1 MSKKIAVI
9 GAGPA
14 GLTAAYEILK
24 NSKDYKVDLY
34 ESNSY
39 PGGMAASTKL
49 WNQTVDLGP
58 HRFFSSD
65 ARVNKFWL
73 EIIDGE
79 YRMIKRKT
87 RILYENKFFDY
98 PLKPLNS
105 FINLGLVQS
114 VECILSYFYYLLF
127 PKKNISNF
135 ENWTINKFGM
145 KLYKIFFKFYSEKL
159 WGINCRNLSSDFA
172 TQRIKKFNLYEAI
185 KSFFI
190 FNNNKHKTLVDEFA
204 YPING
209 TGYFYQKLSML
220 IKKKNGGKIFYN
232 QGIKDIKINGKN
244 VEISSDKKKYFKYD
258 HLISTMPITNLIK
271 FLKPSK
277 KILISIDNLRF
288 RNTMLVYLKVDKKN
302 IFSDQWIYVNSNN
315 INCGR
320 ITNFSN
326 WKLKNNNKFT
336 ILCLEYWFN
345 DNDKIWIDN
354 DKNKILKIAK
364 SDVNKL
370 NLFHTND
377 IKDIKTIKINKC
389 YPIYYKNYK
398 YHLSVVIK
406 FLKKFKN
413 ITLLG
418 RYGSFKYNNQDH
430 SILMGLLTGENFT
443 KKKKHDLWSV
453 NSDYEYQE
461 KTFITKTGLKKI

>member
-1 MSKKIAVI
+1 V
-9 GAGPA
+9 
-14 GLTAAYEILK
+14 
-24 NSKDYKVDLY
+24 
-34 ESNSY
+34 
-39 PGGMAASTKL
+39 
-49 WNQTVDLGP
+49 
-58 HRFFSSD
+58 
-65 ARVNKFWL
+65 
-73 EIIDGE
+73 
-79 YRMIKRKT
+79 
-87 RILYENKFFDY
+87 
-98 PLKPLNS
+98 
-105 FINLGLVQS
+105 
-114 VECILSYFYYLLF
+114 LF
-127 PKKNISNF
+127 RS
-135 ENWTINKFGM
+135 
-145 KLYKIFFKFYSEKL
+145 
-159 WGINCRNLSSDFA
+159 
-172 TQRIKKFNLYEAI
+172 
-185 KSFFI
+185 
-190 FNNNKHKTLVDEFA
+190 
-204 YPING
+204 
-209 TGYFYQKLSML
+209 
-220 IKKKNGGKIFYN
+220 
-232 QGIKDIKINGKN
+232 
-244 VEISSDKKKYFKYD
+244 
-258 HLISTMPITNLIK
+258 
-271 FLKPSK
+271 
-277 KILISIDNLRF
+277 
-288 RNTMLVYLKVDKKN
+288 KN

-370 NLFHTND
+370 NLFHIND
-377 IKDIKTIKINKC
+377 IKDIKTIKISKC

-443 KKKKHDLWSV
+443 KNKKHDLWSV

-461 KTFITKTGLKKI
+461 KTLITKTGLKKI

>member
-1 MSKKIAVI
+1 LSKKIAVI

-39 PGGMAASTKL
+39 PGGMAASIKL

-87 RILYENKFFDY
+87 RILYENKFFNY

-105 FINLGLVQS
+105 FINLGLVKS
-114 VECILSYFYYLLF
+114 VECVLSYFYYLLF

-135 ENWTINKFGM
+135 ENWAINKFGM

-232 QGIKDIKINGKN
+232 QCIKDIKINVKN
-244 VEISSDKKKYFKYD
+244 VEISNDKKKYFKYD

-277 KILISIDNLRF
+277 KILISVDNLRF

-370 NLFHTND
+370 NLFHIND
-377 IKDIKTIKINKC
+377 IKDIKTIKISKC

-430 SILMGLLTGENFT
+430 SILMGLLAGENFT
-443 KKKKHDLWSV
+443 KNKKHDLWSV

-461 KTFITKTGLKKI
+461 KTLITKTGLKKI